1 MNKRVLAVSG
11 GVDSM
16 VMLDL
21 VCRNNNY
28 SSSEIIV
35 AHFDHGMRENSM
47 QDAEFVRRKATEY
60 GVKCVVGRAKLGAGA
75 SEVAAREAR
84 YQFLR
89 ELATKCGQAEIW
101 TAHHLDDLVESVAIN
116 LVRGTGWRGLAVL
129 DSSGIVRP
137 FLEPENVMDKRTILS
152 YAGKHGLEFREDQ
165 TNNSEQYLRN
175 RLRDKLQDFT
185 FKRQFYEL
193 WQKQL
198 KSKTEIDNVVRKL
211 LPEDGA
217 WQRSW
222 FQELD
227 EEVALELLRAGAST
241 SGIKATRP
249 QLENFRQAI
258 LNYRAGTYFNL
269 PDDNLVKINKNS
281 FKLEPESLH
290 HIQLQR

>member
-1 MNKRVLAVSG
+1 MNRRVLAVSG
-11 GVDSM
+11 GVDSI

-21 VCRNNNY
+21 VCRDNNY
-28 SSSEIIV
+28 SSGEIIV
-35 AHFDHGMRENSM
+35 AHFDHGMRENSAE
-47 QDAEFVRRKATEY
+47 DAEFVRRKSAEY
-60 GVKCVVGRAKLGAGA
+60 GVECVVGRAKLGAGA
-75 SEVAAREAR
+75 SEATAREAR

-89 ELATKCGQAEIW
+89 ELAAKCGQAEIW

-116 LVRGTGWRGLAVL
+116 LIRGTGWRGLAVL

-137 FLEPENVMDKRTILS
+137 FLESESVMDKQAILV

-193 WQKQL
+193 WQRQL
-198 KSKTEIDNVVRKL
+198 KLKTEIDSVVREL
-211 LPEDGA
+211 LPKDGE

-222 FQELD
+222 FQELG
-227 EEVALELLRAGAST
+227 EEVALELLRAGTLA
-241 SGIKATRP
+241 SGIKTTHP

-269 PDDNLVKINKNS
+269 PDDNLVKIKKNS

-290 HIQLQR
+290 YI